1 MYYLCNTHYVNKG
14 RIVDKTEILSL
25 EGFMMSS
32 KNKIFQ
38 VDNVS
43 IRDLCL
49 LNKALAHSVVSK
61 KVLNKYEILIS
72 RLTKL
77 LLDED
82 DSDGECAREALNE
95 IEKFRQEIKNK
106 YRLIL
111 QKKELEYMSKKLS
124 ILQKEASQR
133 LLEIE
138 KARYEMKNID
148 KKCR

>member
-14 RIVDKTEILSL
+14 RIVDKTEILGL

-32 KNKIFQ
+32 KNKMFQ
-38 VDNVS
+38 VENVS

-49 LNKALAHSVVSK
+49 LNKALEHSVVSEK
-61 KVLNKYEILIS
+61 LIS

-138 KARYEMKNID
+138 KACYEMKNID